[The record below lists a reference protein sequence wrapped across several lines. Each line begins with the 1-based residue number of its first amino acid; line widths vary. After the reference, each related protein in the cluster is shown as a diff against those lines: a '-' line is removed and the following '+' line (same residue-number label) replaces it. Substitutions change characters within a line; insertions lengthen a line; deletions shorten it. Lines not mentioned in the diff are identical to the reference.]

1 MNPSVWGLEDAE
13 NSDHLSV
20 SYSNSTGLNNKNN
33 ITESYASCNCVV
45 FRMDDIQ
52 DYWLNS
58 VQTAVMD
65 LFLIKNQT
73 LSLGLIMNS
82 VGNDTKIIDKI
93 KEGVSKGLF
102 ELDLHGWD
110 HIDYT
115 NLTKQEQKESLIK
128 SNKKMQQI
136 FGEKSLIFIPPL
148 SVFNNQT
155 LNSMMELG
163 INVISSDIPEEKKFT
178 EGKSIFVAKDQYQD
192 IKNDKMLKQKDVD
205 QKIYHLPATVFFKD
219 FEKGSWVR
227 IPNDEIIANVT
238 NNIEKYGYSVI
249 VLHPQDFALPGNKT
263 ETKQNTFINSVDMK
277 GMSDLSKLLDI
288 LLSNNIKIKGFA
300 DVTNRGESCT
310 TMSPDNTTL
319 NSRLP
324 GGGCH
329 PNTGLVDLENKN
341 TMIGGKKISSLIDSI
356 NDHLNNT
363 RKLLNEGN
371 VSAINNTLGLA
382 EEDLSLLGE
391 KLNHIGASIYKC
403 IVSDCGRPPF

>member
-13 NSDHLSV
+13 NSDHLLST
-20 SYSNSTGLNNKNN
+20 YSNSTQSINKNN

-58 VQTAVMD
+58 AQTAVMD

-102 ELDLHGWD
+102 EPGIHGWD

-115 NLTKQEQKESLIK
+115 NLTEKEQKESLLK

-163 INVISSDIPEEKKFT
+163 INVISSDIPEENKFT
-178 EGKSIFVAKDQYQD
+178 EGKSIFLQNRYQD

-219 FEKGSWVR
+219 YEKG
-227 IPNDEIIANVT
+227 
-238 NNIEKYGYSVI
+238 
-249 VLHPQDFALPGNKT
+249 
-263 ETKQNTFINSVDMK
+263 
-277 GMSDLSKLLDI
+277 
-288 LLSNNIKIKGFA
+288 
-300 DVTNRGESCT
+300 
-310 TMSPDNTTL
+310 
-319 NSRLP
+319 
-324 GGGCH
+324 
-329 PNTGLVDLENKN
+329 TG
-341 TMIGGKKISSLIDSI
+341 
-356 NDHLNNT
+356 
-363 RKLLNEGN
+363 
-371 VSAINNTLGLA
+371 
-382 EEDLSLLGE
+382 
-391 KLNHIGASIYKC
+391 
-403 IVSDCGRPPF
+403 

>member
-1 MNPSVWGLEDAE
+1 MRSSLLIYLFVFIILIIPSSMA
-13 NSDHLSV
+13 
-20 SYSNSTGLNNKNN
+20 YSKQEVTNK
-33 ITESYASCNCVV
+33 EAFCNCAI
-45 FRMDDIQ
+45 FRLDDVQEGELEAAQI
-52 DYWLNS
+52 DLLN
-58 VQTAVMD
+58 
-65 LFLIKNQT
+65 LFISKNES
-73 LSLGLIMNS
+73 LSLGLIMDS
-82 VGNDTKIIDKI
+82 INDTQSPLIKKIVYGSQKN
-93 KEGVSKGLF
+93 LF
-102 ELDLHGWD
+102 DLALHGFH

-115 NLTKQEQKESLIK
+115 QLTAEEQTTALEEG
-128 SNKKMQQI
+128 NKKMQQI

-178 EGKSIFVAKDQYQD
+178 EGKSIFVAKDQHQD
-192 IKNDKMLKQKDVD
+192 INNDKMLKQKDVD

-249 VLHPQDFALPGNKT
+249 VLHPQDFALLDNKT
-263 ETKQNTFINSVDMK
+263 ETEQNTFINSIDTK

-288 LLSNNIKIKGFA
+288 LLSNNIKVKEFA
-300 DVTNRGESCT
+300 DVTNRSESCT

-371 VSAINNTLGLA
+371 VSTINNTLRLA

-391 KLNHIGASIYKC
+391 KLNHIGASVYKC
-403 IVSDCGRPPF
+403 TVSDC